1 MKRQIPVFITF
12 AAGMTMM
19 VQFFLPRLEHLT
31 SPPLGDLLLNWFLI
45 IFAFA
50 YILGGA
56 SLVVVNFSRIAK
68 SAPGWGYNAVL
79 LAGLFGTLAAGLF
92 GGIDEGS
99 FFRYVFSY
107 VFTPLSATMFALLA
121 FFIASAAFRAFK
133 AKTLEATLLLVAA
146 LAVMIGQVPLGQELW
161 SHIPLLGR
169 VSLSGFID
177 KWIMNGFNAAG
188 QRAIILGASLGLISM
203 SLKILL
209 GIERSYLGGD

>member
-1 MKRQIPVFITF
+1 MKRQLPIFITF
-12 AAGMTMM
+12 IAGITMII
-19 VQFFLPRLEHLT
+19 QFFLPRLEHAT
-31 SPPLGDLLLNWFLI
+31 VPPLGDLFLNWFLI

-56 SLVVVNFSRIAK
+56 SLVVVNFSKIAK

-79 LAGLFGTLAAGLF
+79 LVGLFGTLAAGLF
-92 GGIDEGS
+92 GGINEGS
-99 FFRYVFSY
+99 LFRYIFNY

-133 AKTLEATLLLVAA
+133 AKTMEATLLLIAA
-146 LAVMIGQVPLGQELW
+146 LIVMIGQVPLGQALW
-161 SHIPLLGR
+161 SHLPFLKGI
-169 VSLSGFID
+169 SLNILID
-177 KWIMNGFNAAG
+177 DWIMNGFNAAG